1 MSIRICLVTGLL
13 VLVSRTAANVED
25 VPASTVG
32 LPGQIHGLVLPGS
45 ELEAKPVTDRK
56 TPVVLRIIRVWPHG
70 TAHRYDLEYVGL
82 EPGAF
87 DLRDYLVRK
96 DGSST
101 ADLPAIPVT
110 INSVLPPGQVLP
122 NDLPLQGTPRPGGY
136 RLVLISA
143 GVSWL
148 LGLVLIL
155 VLFRPR
161 SPRASPL
168 TRPRTIADRLR
179 PLIEDAL
186 AGRGNPVLLADLERT
201 LIAFWVRKLGLQD
214 LEPAEALVEL
224 RQHPDAG
231 PLLVQ
236 LETWLHKPG
245 SPVRVA
251 PAGLL
256 EPYRDLP
263 AEALDAGVRA

>member
-1 MSIRICLVTGLL
+1 MNIRTYLIAGLVVLAGCLAARADETP
-13 VLVSRTAANVED
+13 TA
-25 VPASTVG
+25 TVG
-32 LPGQIHGLVLPGS
+32 LPGQIHALVLPGS

-82 EPGAF
+82 EPGTF
-87 DLRDYLVRK
+87 NLRDYLVRK

-122 NDLPLQGTPRPGGY
+122 HDLTLQTTPRPGGY
-136 RLVLISA
+136 ILALVAGGVLWLI
-143 GVSWL
+143 
-148 LGLVLIL
+148 GLVSIL
-155 VLFRPR
+155 VLFRRRVPHESACAR
-161 SPRASPL
+161 PL
-168 TRPRTIADRLR
+168 TIADRLR
-179 PLIEDAL
+179 PLIDDAL
-186 AGRGNPVLLADLERT
+186 AGCGDPVRLAALERT
-201 LIAFWVRKLGLQD
+201 LIAFWVRKLRLQD

-236 LETWLHKPG
+236 LESWLHKPG
-245 SPVRVA
+245 SSERVA

-263 AEALDAGVRA
+263 AEALDAGVPA

>member
-1 MSIRICLVTGLL
+1 
-13 VLVSRTAANVED
+13 
-25 VPASTVG
+25 
-32 LPGQIHGLVLPGS
+32 LPGS

-56 TPVVLRIIRVWPHG
+56 TPVVLRIVRVWPHG

-82 EPGAF
+82 EPGKF

-110 INSVLPPGQVLP
+110 ISSVLSPGQVLP
-122 NDLPLQGTPRPGGY
+122 NDLTLQGTPRPGGY
-136 RLVLISA
+136 QLALIVGGVL
-143 GVSWL
+143 WL
-148 LGLVLIL
+148 IGLVLIL
-155 VLFRPR
+155 VLFRR
-161 SPRASPL
+161 R
-168 TRPRTIADRLR
+168 RPRESVRDRPLTIADRLR
-179 PLIEDAL
+179 PLIDDAL
-186 AGRGNPVLLADLERT
+186 AGRVDPVILAALERT
-201 LIAFWVRKLGLQD
+201 LIAFWVRKLKLQH

-231 PLLVQ
+231 PLLLQ

-245 SPVRVA
+245 SSVRVA

-256 EPYRDLP
+256 EPYRHLP
-263 AEALDAGVRA
+263 AEALDAGVPA